1 MKDVAR
7 KDMPLVVNIPTTGLA
22 KYITDMAKQHNIAY
36 VKTFAD
42 EWADTITKLSDDRV
56 GVESD
61 DIEDLLLALKR
72 VEILNAEDMLSLLV
86 NYLREKYGEC
96 DARRN

>member
-7 KDMPLVVNIPTTGLA
+7 KDKALAVDIPTTGLA

-42 EWADTITKLSDDRV
+42 EWADTVTRLSDD
-56 GVESD
+56 GIESD

-72 VEILNAEDMLSLLV
+72 AEILNAEDMLSLIV
-86 NYLREKYGEC
+86 NYLREKYG
-96 DARRN
+96 